1 LAHVH
6 RPFALREADDAHLKQ
21 ISDKLAMLIP
31 SQLGRIGRPR
41 ISRSALGPIA
51 MGELKS

>member
-1 LAHVH
+1 M
-6 RPFALREADDAHLKQ
+6 RQADDGHLKQ

-31 SQLGRIGRPR
+31 RRLGRIGRPR

-51 MGELKS
+51 MGE